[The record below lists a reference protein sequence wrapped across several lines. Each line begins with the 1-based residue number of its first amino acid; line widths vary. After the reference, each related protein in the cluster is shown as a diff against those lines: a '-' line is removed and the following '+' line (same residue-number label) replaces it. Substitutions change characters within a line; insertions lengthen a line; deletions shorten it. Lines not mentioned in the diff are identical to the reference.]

1 MTTFSSLQTK
11 LDYFL
16 DDAYVE
22 GQARRFNLPLRL
34 YAWNWA
40 QKYFAQNHTPR
51 EQSVT
56 LSIDSGGRSASLPS
70 DFLDIRGVYDSDEE
84 YWWREMAVEPGDYRH
99 TDSDLPEFW
108 VWEDSLV
115 LERDVGSDFTDLT
128 LYYWAY
134 WPDIEFSVGDTDED
148 ITYTQ
153 ETIYTP
159 DWAELALCHLT
170 TAICWHPGYVLAS
183 DINEWKITVD
193 AGTPMHNPR
202 QAAARENLWW
212 YNHLVSSVQPARR

>member
-1 MTTFSSLQTK
+1 MTTISSLQTK

-22 GQARRFNLPLRL
+22 GQARRFSLPIRL

-40 QKYFAQNHTPR
+40 QKYFVNHTPR
-51 EQSVT
+51 QQSFNI
-56 LSIDSGGRSASLPS
+56 SFYSGGRSASLPT
-70 DFLDIRGVYDSDEE
+70 DFLAVKGVYDSDEE
-84 YWWREMAVEPGDYRH
+84 YWWQEMAIEPGDRRRI
-99 TDSDLPEFW
+99 DSDVPYYW
-108 VWEDSLV
+108 IWESDMH
-115 LERDVGSDFTDLT
+115 LERDVGADSTNLA

-134 WPDIEFSVGDTDED
+134 YPDIDFSIGDTDED

-153 ETIYTP
+153 EDIYTP
-159 DWAELALCHLT
+159 DWAELAMCHLT

-183 DINEWKITVD
+183 DINEWKISID
-193 AGTPMHNPR
+193 SGTPMHNPR

-212 YNHLVSSVQPARR
+212 YHDLIASVQPARR